1 MFKSKIFCKQ
11 GNYLWHRI
19 LCVAICLVSS
29 ELFYNVPSSRQMT
42 LYSHLF
48 SSELDETDL
57 TEQETTDET
66 GEDNCEKTCDL
77 CLQMVRKMCNVS
89 RVSRVRNHGKYNK
102 CDFNREIE
110 HFGPRRRCTR
120 PAKCGK
126 SSVSGYL
133 PT

>member
-1 MFKSKIFCKQ
+1 
-11 GNYLWHRI
+11 
-19 LCVAICLVSS
+19 
-29 ELFYNVPSSRQMT
+29 MT

-102 CDFNREIE
+102 CHFNREIE
-110 HFGPRRRCTR
+110 HFRIKYENLHASD
-120 PAKCGK
+120 PAYI
-126 SSVSGYL
+126 VF
-133 PT
+133 TTF